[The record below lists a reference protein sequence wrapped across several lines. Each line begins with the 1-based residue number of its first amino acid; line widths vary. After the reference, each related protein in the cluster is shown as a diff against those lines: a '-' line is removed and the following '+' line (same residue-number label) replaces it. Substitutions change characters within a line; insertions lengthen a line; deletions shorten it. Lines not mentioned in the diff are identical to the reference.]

1 MKNDP
6 VTQACTVP
14 VAAKTRA
21 LDIGPAT
28 DATPPPRKS
37 LENQVNDPIL
47 YTDEPDGESDF
58 NASDLFKRRNYRED
72 AEITELYGEPRQK
85 LTVVDTGAGPNLVRE
100 AWLSPASLRLVQ
112 TGKLPTMLSASNE
125 ALSVTGVLR
134 LRVQIGQL
142 SALVWFAVVERF
154 TVDIL
159 LGTSYIDRH
168 IERICPM
175 AGTMTPAQGGP
186 VQIVQLG
193 RDEQHSLLV
202 FLLPDLPRESVT
214 RTDHPP
220 TSVGPV
226 LTVADLEPST
236 DSTGLHCKECDHAV
250 TVARKKLLPPNSET
264 PVLVHC
270 KVPGLSLLAPH
281 PRLSRRNRIMMA
293 SGVMDVKK
301 DVPFYVNVAN
311 FENYSV
317 MLPRSALVG
326 LVTHDLEAICTAANA
341 NRVPQPR
348 PVTDRAQMVNV
359 IDDPTPQAT
368 DEAEE
373 KKEETPSTDWR
384 TKVEVGED
392 IAEHRER
399 ILALLDEFKAMWD
412 GHLGLIQAV
421 THNITLEPSSR
432 PFHSAPYRAGPKMRE
447 HEKAEID
454 NMLKAGVIEPSSS
467 EWASPIVFVPKKDG
481 KLRFC
486 VDYRK
491 LNALTIRDSYPIPR
505 MDECIDSLGDAG
517 IFSTLDAN
525 SGYWQVEIHPEDKDK
540 SAFSSHFG
548 LFRFTRMPF
557 GLRNAPA
564 TFQRVM
570 DVILSSVRW
579 QFALVYLDDVIIF
592 SRSVEEH
599 FAHVRTVLS
608 LLQKAGVTLRIDKC
622 CFFSATVDYLGHV
635 IHPRRLAVSK
645 RTCDAVSAFKPPK
658 TATDIRSFVGL
669 CNVFRRFI
677 PNFAKIAAP
686 LTAKLQKGQPTK
698 FEELSDEEE
707 KAFKSLKS
715 KLVNPPILALPRSEG
730 KFTLDT
736 DACDTQVGCVLLQ
749 DQPDGHARPIGYW
762 SRKLTKAEQAY
773 TTTERECLAIV

>member
-1 MKNDP
+1 
-6 VTQACTVP
+6 
-14 VAAKTRA
+14 
-21 LDIGPAT
+21 
-28 DATPPPRKS
+28 
-37 LENQVNDPIL
+37 
-47 YTDEPDGESDF
+47 
-58 NASDLFKRRNYRED
+58 
-72 AEITELYGEPRQK
+72 
-85 LTVVDTGAGPNLVRE
+85 
-100 AWLSPASLRLVQ
+100 
-112 TGKLPTMLSASNE
+112 
-125 ALSVTGVLR
+125 
-134 LRVQIGQL
+134 
-142 SALVWFAVVERF
+142 
-154 TVDIL
+154 
-159 LGTSYIDRH
+159 
-168 IERICPM
+168 
-175 AGTMTPAQGGP
+175 
-186 VQIVQLG
+186 
-193 RDEQHSLLV
+193 
-202 FLLPDLPRESVT
+202 
-214 RTDHPP
+214 
-220 TSVGPV
+220 
-226 LTVADLEPST
+226 
-236 DSTGLHCKECDHAV
+236 
-250 TVARKKLLPPNSET
+250 
-264 PVLVHC
+264 
-270 KVPGLSLLAPH
+270 
-281 PRLSRRNRIMMA
+281 
-293 SGVMDVKK
+293 
-301 DVPFYVNVAN
+301 
-311 FENYSV
+311 
-317 MLPRSALVG
+317 
-326 LVTHDLEAICTAANA
+326 
-341 NRVPQPR
+341 
-348 PVTDRAQMVNV
+348 
-359 IDDPTPQAT
+359 
-368 DEAEE
+368 
-373 KKEETPSTDWR
+373 
-384 TKVEVGED
+384 
-392 IAEHRER
+392 
-399 ILALLDEFKAMWD
+399 
-412 GHLGLIQAV
+412 
-421 THNITLEPSSR
+421 
-432 PFHSAPYRAGPKMRE
+432 MRE

-467 EWASPIVFVPKKDG
+467 EWASPIVFGPKKDG

-491 LNALTIRDSYPIPR
+491 LNALTIRDSYHIPR

-773 TTTERECLAIV
+773 TTTERECLAIVWAVTLLRPYLDRTRFTVRTDHSALRWILNLTDSTGRLTRWRLRLLEYDFDVVHRAGIKHQAPDALSRLDTDAFDAQPLQDDLPVFSIDVTQPLEDPDLYPTADPPRDQLDVIETTVLAITPVKDIDKRAISIEELLAAQKQDKSCQRYAHTVGCPGSQFTFDHAGILTRISKIDGALQKVLPTSLQPVSYTHLTLPTKA